1 MPSLQWSPSRFVTGW
16 CHRGKNFCICQFF
29 SASEK
34 QDKICTVQT
43 SNLTSDVRR
52 LFTRWRGFPPS
63 IVQPLFYSV
72 HVMVAR
78 CEGSIKRKTR
88 VTQEHFV
95 LSGEMDQ
102 APSRMLR
109 NIIHVNDALT
119 LSTDKIVHFHEL
131 LFVHPNVFQ
140 KHSFPGSHCTACMI
154 NHNEDTDVPSE
165 LLEMIA

>member
-1 MPSLQWSPSRFVTGW
+1 MPTKKNRKSEHLELETLDTFAMIRKCWAKTSVESFVPSLQWSPSRFVTGW
-16 CHRGKNFCICQFF
+16 CHRGKNFWICQFF

-131 LFVHPNVFQ
+131 
-140 KHSFPGSHCTACMI
+140 
-154 NHNEDTDVPSE
+154 
-165 LLEMIA
+165 